1 MTVKPTTVSHSV
13 SGAQFVIL
21 KPLET
26 EREKALMG
34 HGWKASLGGAE
45 TGKFGRKQ
53 ETGRREKSLR
63 WEKGKVAVSNAL
75 I

>member
-1 MTVKPTTVSHSV
+1 MTVEPTTVSHSV

-26 EREKALMG
+26 EREKERMG
-34 HGWKASLGGAE
+34 YGWKASLEGAE

-53 ETGRREKSLR
+53 ETRGESPSDGKKEK
-63 WEKGKVAVSNAL
+63 
-75 I
+75 